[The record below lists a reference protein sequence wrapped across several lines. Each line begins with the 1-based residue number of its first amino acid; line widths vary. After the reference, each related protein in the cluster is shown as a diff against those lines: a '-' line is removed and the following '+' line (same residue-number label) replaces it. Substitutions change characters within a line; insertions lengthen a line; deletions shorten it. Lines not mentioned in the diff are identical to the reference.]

1 MNIWTILG
9 IGQTDDKDAIK
20 QAYRER
26 LKSVNPEEDAD
37 GFMELRNAYEEAI
50 ASCDRQ
56 EALPDDMEDED
67 SEGLQPPRTELTD
80 KLEQLYNDYPNRI
93 RVDAWRELFRE
104 DAFVSLDTEA
114 EALEELLVFMMGH
127 YRMPDAVFREIVDRF
142 DIALRKED
150 LLVKF
155 PEDYISYILGVAAR
169 KQDSF
174 AYEYLTGDYTY
185 ADDYIEQYMK
195 IERMD
200 KQDEPTPENRAALHK
215 ELERLKRL
223 PLTHPHGDVLE
234 IYVQMKDTRFQ
245 EKDAEQPLP
254 RAEAEAVYEALLS
267 RINANLERY
276 PKDEMTQFIKSEM
289 LYRLERYEEAKQ
301 TAEEILAENPDYED
315 AQYCLGD
322 IYYAMGDLEK
332 AKDIFEELMHN
343 NYGDMAY
350 LTRLQQVNEAIIDKW
365 KQDVDKHP
373 EDHQKKLD
381 LAWCY
386 YQNQREPEALEVF
399 DTFEPEGDEI
409 FFYCNAKGRC
419 YLATGQTEKAL
430 PLFLKWKKAIEDIQ
444 PEEGGYTCLLYTS
457 DAADE

>member
-20 QAYRER
+20 QAYREQ

-56 EALPDDMEDED
+56 EALPDDRDDED

-80 KLEQLYNDYPNRI
+80 KLEQLYNDYLNRI

-169 KQDSF
+169 KQDGF

-200 KQDEPTPENRAALHK
+200 KQDEPTPENRTALHK
-215 ELERLKRL
+215 ELERLKQL

-234 IYVQMKDTRFQ
+234 IYVQMRDTHLQ
-245 EKDAEQPLP
+245 EKDVEQPLP
-254 RAEAEAVYEALLS
+254 RAEAEAVYETLLS
-267 RINANLERY
+267 RIDAKLARY

-301 TAEEILAENPDYED
+301 VAEEILAENPDYED

-365 KQDVDKHP
+365 KQDVAEHP
-373 EDHQKKLD
+373 AIMGHEF
-381 LAWCY
+381 A
-386 YQNQREPEALEVF
+386 
-399 DTFEPEGDEI
+399 GDI
-409 FFYCNAKGRC
+409 IKV
-419 YLATGQTEKAL
+419 
-430 PLFLKWKKAIEDIQ
+430 
-444 PEEGGYTCLLYTS
+444 
-457 DAADE
+457 